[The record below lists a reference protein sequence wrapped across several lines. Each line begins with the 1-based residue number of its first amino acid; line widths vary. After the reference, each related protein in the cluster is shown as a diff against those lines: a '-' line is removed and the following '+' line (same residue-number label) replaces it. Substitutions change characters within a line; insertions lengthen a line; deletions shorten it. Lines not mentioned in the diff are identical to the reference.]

1 MKVLWKGT
9 WKKGEISIETE
20 SPEELVETLEKLESV
35 EGISPILSHTDT
47 TQILSLEKPKVSG
60 NVGPSDAIRQ
70 VLGSPWGKAEPRTMA
85 EIIDVL
91 KANAIYFSK
100 STLSGVLTNLTKKGE
115 LRRPIKK
122 QEMWAYVLSR

>member
-1 MKVLWKGT
+1 MKIHWKGS

-35 EGISPILSHTDT
+35 EGVGPISLHTDI
-47 TQILSLEKPKVSG
+47 TQTPSLEIPKVSG
-60 NVGPSDAIRQ
+60 NVGPSDAIRE

-91 KANAIYFSK
+91 KANAIFFSK

-122 QEMWAYVLSR
+122 QEMWAYVLSG